1 MKRKILY
8 ATGLILMAVS
18 LNSCED
24 LFPNCE
30 LCKTV
35 TYENGNVV
43 SEGSE
48 TEYCGANLI
57 TIKATPPVVIGNR
70 TTQWECN

>member
-8 ATGLILMAVS
+8 ATGFVLMAVS
-18 LNSCED
+18 LNSCEG
-24 LFPNCE
+24 LFESCK

-35 TYENGNVV
+35 TYENNNVV

-57 TIKATPPVVIGNR
+57 TIEATPPVVLGGR
-70 TTQWECN
+70 TTKWECS